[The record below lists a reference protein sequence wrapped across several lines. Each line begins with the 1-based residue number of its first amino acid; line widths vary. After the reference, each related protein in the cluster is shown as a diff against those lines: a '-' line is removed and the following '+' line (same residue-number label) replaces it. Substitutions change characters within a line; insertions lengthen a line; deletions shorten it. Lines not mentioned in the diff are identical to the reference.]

1 MQKYKLNNNFSYKE
15 IVFFFVLYLSLIL
28 SFILSENS
36 TGGAILDYY
45 NQKNISKQFVY
56 NFFDT
61 LLNYDTFSSRH
72 SPVLII
78 LLSCLEK
85 INLSD
90 IFIRLIHLHLCLFLP
105 FVFLKILKEKIE
117 FKNFNIAVIVLSTLI
132 FFSPTFRSL
141 SIWPDSRL
149 LGLTIFS
156 ISILFYLKFENTKKY
171 KFAILNVI
179 TCALSAYLSP
189 NFSVFSIYFLINF
202 ILFYGLRTKLLIII
216 FINILF
222 SIPAIYYLFILDVN
236 FINKSAAIGG
246 LLDKNNILFINISNN
261 TLITFTLLFFYIA
274 PFLFTRVVQSP
285 KIMNINNII
294 ISFIIWL
301 ILAINFNYQYNL
313 SGGGIFFKV
322 SYFIFK
328 NNYLFYFISF
338 FSIIFVL
345 PLLKDNKLNILL
357 FLLIILNNPQYT
369 IYHKYFDPF
378 LLITFF
384 SIFKFKL
391 KLDKFKINKN
401 ILFIYFYFLSF
412 LLISNL
418 KFLWKI

>member
-338 FSIIFVL
+338 FSIIFFL
-345 PLLKDNKLNILL
+345 PLLKDN
-357 FLLIILNNPQYT
+357 
-369 IYHKYFDPF
+369 
-378 LLITFF
+378 
-384 SIFKFKL
+384 
-391 KLDKFKINKN
+391 
-401 ILFIYFYFLSF
+401 
-412 LLISNL
+412 
-418 KFLWKI
+418 

>member
-179 TCALSAYLSP
+179 TCALSAYVSP
-189 NFSVFSIYFLINF
+189 NFSIFSIYFLINF

>member
-378 LLITFF
+378 LLIMFF

>member
-105 FVFLKILKEKIE
+105 FIFLKILKEKIE

-345 PLLKDNKLNILL
+345 PLLKYNKLNILL

-378 LLITFF
+378 LLIMFF

>member
-78 LLSCLEK
+78 FLSFLEK

-117 FKNFNIAVIVLSTLI
+117 FKNFNIAVIFLSTLI

-179 TCALSAYLSP
+179 TCALSAYVSP
-189 NFSVFSIYFLINF
+189 NFSIFSIYFLINF

-246 LLDKNNILFINISNN
+246 LLDENNIFFINISNDI
-261 TLITFTLLFFYIA
+261 LISFTLLFFYVA
-274 PFLFTRVVQSP
+274 PFIYTQIIQSP
-285 KIMNINNII
+285 KILKIDNII
-294 ISFIIWL
+294 ISL
-301 ILAINFNYQYNL
+301 ILCFVLAINFNYQYNL
-313 SGGGIFFKV
+313 SGGGIFFKI
-322 SYFIFK
+322 SYVIFK
-328 NNYLFYFISF
+328 NNYLFYIISF
-338 FSIIFVL
+338 ISIIFIL
-345 PLLKDNKLNILL
+345 PLLRQNNFNILL
-357 FLLIILNNPQYT
+357 FLLIIINNPQYT

-378 LLITFF
+378 LLIVFF

-391 KLDKFKINKN
+391 NIHKIKNNKN
-401 ILFIYFYFLSF
+401 ILLIYFYFLSF